1 MQVVVSEVSAGLFV
15 RDFFFDAFRRAE
27 FAKARKD
34 FRDRAPAP
42 FTPAER

>member
-1 MQVVVSEVSAGLFV
+1 MSEVSAGSFV
-15 RDFFFDAFRRAE
+15 RDFFDAFCRAD
-27 FAKARKD
+27 FAKPRQD